1 MAFVVHRGVTIGG
14 EFFPPGS
21 VLEALPSGAGWL
33 VELGAVKEVETAEP
47 KPAKKKGGK

>member
-21 VLEALPSGAGWL
+21 ILETIPADAGWL
-33 VELGAVKEVETAEP
+33 LEVGAVEEVETAEN

>member
-14 EFFPPGS
+14 EFFPPDS